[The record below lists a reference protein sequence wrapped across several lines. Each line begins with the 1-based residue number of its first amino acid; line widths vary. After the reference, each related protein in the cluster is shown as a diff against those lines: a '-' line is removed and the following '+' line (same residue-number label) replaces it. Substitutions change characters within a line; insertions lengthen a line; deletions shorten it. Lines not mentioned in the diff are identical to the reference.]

1 MAKKHQK
8 SRKVSQARR
17 QAPAAR
23 PTPSEAAPTVAPAV
37 STTTTAP
44 ARAAR
49 TEMLKAQIMENLRH
63 EYRYVLADLRR
74 LGIIAAVMFV
84 VLVALAFALPLF
96 GF

>member
-1 MAKKHQK
+1 MAKKQQK

-17 QAPAAR
+17 LAPAAR
-23 PTPSEAAPTVAPAV
+23 PTSAEAAPASVPASQPQV
-37 STTTTAP
+37 SV
-44 ARAAR
+44 RAAR

-74 LGIIAAVMFV
+74 LGIIAAVMFG
-84 VLVALAFALPLF
+84 VLIALAFIFPLL

>member
-1 MAKKHQK
+1 MAKKQQK

-17 QAPAAR
+17 PAPTAR
-23 PTPSEAAPTVAPAV
+23 PTQPEAAPTAAPAASPVV
-37 STTTTAP
+37 S
-44 ARAAR
+44 ARTAR
-49 TEMLKAQIMENLRH
+49 TELLKAQIMEKLRH

-84 VLVALAFALPLF
+84 VLVALAFAFPLF

>member
-1 MAKKHQK
+1 MAKKQQK

-17 QAPAAR
+17 PAPTARPTQPDTVPTAAPAA
-23 PTPSEAAPTVAPAV
+23 PSIPTV
-37 STTTTAP
+37 S
-44 ARAAR
+44 ARTAR
-49 TEMLKAQIMENLRH
+49 TETLKAQLMENLRH

-84 VLVALAFALPLF
+84 VLVALAFAFPLF

>member
-1 MAKKHQK
+1 MAKKQQK

-23 PTPSEAAPTVAPAV
+23 PTSAEAAPASVPASPPQASV
-37 STTTTAP
+37 
-44 ARAAR
+44 RAAR

-74 LGIIAAVMFV
+74 LGIIAAVMFG
-84 VLVALAFALPLF
+84 VLIALAFIFPLL

>member
-1 MAKKHQK
+1 MAKKQQK

-17 QAPAAR
+17 PAPTAR
-23 PTPSEAAPTVAPAV
+23 PTQPEAAPTAAPAASPVV
-37 STTTTAP
+37 S
-44 ARAAR
+44 ARTAR
-49 TEMLKAQIMENLRH
+49 TELLKAQMMENLRH

-84 VLVALAFALPLF
+84 VLVALAFAFPLF

>member
-1 MAKKHQK
+1 MAKKQK

-17 QAPAAR
+17 QVPETR
-23 PTPSEAAPTVAPAV
+23 PLRPEAV
-37 STTTTAP
+37 TAP
-44 ARAAR
+44 APASPPAASARAVR
-49 TEMLKAQIMENLRH
+49 MGMLKAQAMENLRY

-84 VLVALAFALPLF
+84 MLVSLAFILPLL

>member
-1 MAKKHQK
+1 MAKKQQK

-23 PTPSEAAPTVAPAV
+23 PTSTEAAPASAPASQPQV
-37 STTTTAP
+37 SV
-44 ARAAR
+44 RAAR
-49 TEMLKAQIMENLRH
+49 TEMLKAQAMENLRH

-74 LGIIAAVMFV
+74 LGIIAAVMFA
-84 VLVALAFALPLF
+84 VLVALAFALPLL

>member
-1 MAKKHQK
+1 MAKKQK

-17 QAPAAR
+17 RVPETR
-23 PTPSEAAPTVAPAV
+23 PQRPETI
-37 STTTTAP
+37 TAP
-44 ARAAR
+44 APASPPASARAVR
-49 TEMLKAQIMENLRH
+49 TGMLKAQTMENLRH

-84 VLVALAFALPLF
+84 VLVSLAFILPLL

>member
-17 QAPAAR
+17 QMPTAR
-23 PTPSEAAPTVAPAV
+23 PTPSEAAPTVAPAA
-37 STTTTAP
+37 SPTAP

>member
-1 MAKKHQK
+1 MAKKQQK

-23 PTPSEAAPTVAPAV
+23 PTPTEAAPASVPASQPQV
-37 STTTTAP
+37 SV
-44 ARAAR
+44 RAAR
-49 TEMLKAQIMENLRH
+49 MEMLKTQAMENLRH

-74 LGIIAAVMFV
+74 LGIIAVVMFA
-84 VLVALAFALPLF
+84 VLITLAFVSPML